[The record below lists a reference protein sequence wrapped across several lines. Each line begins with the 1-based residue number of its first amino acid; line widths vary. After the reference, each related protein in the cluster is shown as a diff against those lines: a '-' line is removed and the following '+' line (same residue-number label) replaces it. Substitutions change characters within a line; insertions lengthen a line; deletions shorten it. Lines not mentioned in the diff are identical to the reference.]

1 MTKAE
6 EYNKIGMEYFS
17 KREYR
22 KASEYFIKAS
32 RLQEKSSLYLYNAG
46 NALCRDA
53 LEGRKES
60 CAPARAYLEKAAGLF
75 NADACYI
82 LGNTY
87 NPAVYKVFEPKDMKT
102 ALDYYLKTVEY
113 RAQSSRNLASALN
126 NLGCIYGGAN
136 DFKRAALYTW
146 LAWKKNSSAAREN
159 YKTYSSLL
167 EPGQIRII
175 ESAVDAGDIPMTL
188 KNLGAGPAPDLGP
201 DLPGQAGQPV
211 TGGPSSQ
218 TPVKEEPRKSL
229 EELMDELNSLV
240 GLENVK
246 KEVNSLVNLMRV
258 SRMRKERGMKATPV
272 SLHLVFTGNPGTG
285 KTTVARLLAGLYRE
299 IGVLSRGQL
308 VEVDRSGLVAGY
320 IGQTAIKTQE
330 KVREALGGILFID
343 EAYTLVKEGNDFGQ
357 EAIDTIL
364 KAMEDNREDFLIIV
378 AGYPEQMDQFL
389 DSNPGL
395 RSRFNK
401 IIEFEDYDGEEL
413 TDIFRLLCKNSGYTL
428 TAATRKYVSEYFE
441 DYYQKT
447 RDQETSD
454 NGRAVRNF
462 FEKAVVNQANRLASK
477 KTISDKE
484 LMVLKL
490 QDVRMEEP
498 DQDEE

>member
-6 EYNKIGMEYFS
+6 EYNKAGVESFARRDY
-17 KREYR
+17 KT
-22 KASEYFIKAS
+22 AADYFIKAAK
-32 RLQEKSSLYLYNAG
+32 QKEKNSIYLYNAG

-60 CAPARAYLEKAAGLF
+60 CTPARAYLEQAAELF

-82 LGNTY
+82 LGNIY
-87 NPAVYKVFEPKDMKT
+87 NAGVYKVFEPKDMRR
-102 ALDYYLKTVEY
+102 AMDYYQKAVEY
-113 RAQSSRNLASALN
+113 RAQSNRNLASALN
-126 NLGCIYGGAN
+126 NLGCLYGSQN

-146 LAWKKNSSAAREN
+146 LAQKLGSSSAKEN
-159 YKTYSSLL
+159 YRTYAGLL
-167 EPGQIRII
+167 GQDQLRII
-175 ESAVDAGDIPMTL
+175 ESALDAGDIPRTL
-188 KNLGAGPAPDLGP
+188 SGLSAGPDHISFGES
-201 DLPGQAGQPV
+201 DMSAGSAIPASPAVRQ
-211 TGGPSSQ
+211 
-218 TPVKEEPRKSL
+218 EPEKSL
-229 EELMDELNSLV
+229 EELMKELDSLV

-258 SRMRKERGMKATPV
+258 SKMRKERGMKATPV

-285 KTTVARLLAGLYRE
+285 KTTVARLLAGIYRE
-299 IGVLSRGQL
+299 IGVLSKGQL

-330 KVREALGGILFID
+330 KINEALGGILFID

-357 EAIDTIL
+357 EAIDTVL
-364 KAMEDNREDFLIIV
+364 KAMEDHREDFLIIV
-378 AGYPEQMDQFL
+378 AGYPVQMNQFL

-401 IIEFEDYDGEEL
+401 FIEFEDYTGEEL
-413 TDIFRLLCKNSGYTL
+413 TAIFRSLCKNAGYTL
-428 TAATRKYVSEYFE
+428 TAATKKYVSAYFE
-441 DYYQKT
+441 DYYQRT
-447 RDQETSD
+447 REGETSD

-477 KTISDKE
+477 KKISDKE
-484 LMVLKL
+484 LMVLKV
-490 QDVRMEEP
+490 QDVRME
-498 DQDEE
+498 DDDSDEE

>member
-6 EYNKIGMEYFS
+6 EYNKIGVDYFR

-22 KASEYFIKAS
+22 TAADYFIKAAN
-32 RLQEKSSLYLYNAG
+32 LQGKNSVYLYNAG

-60 CAPARAYLEKAAGLF
+60 CSTSKAYLEKAAELF

-82 LGNTY
+82 LGNIY
-87 NPAVYKVFEPKDMKT
+87 NPAVYRIFEPKDMKL
-102 ALDYYLKTVEY
+102 AFGYYHKTVEY
-113 RAQSSRNLASALN
+113 RAQSSRNLASSLN
-126 NLGCIYGGAN
+126 NLGCIYGGEN

-146 LAWKKNSSAAREN
+146 LAWKLGNSSAREN
-159 YKTYSSLL
+159 YRTYAGLL
-167 EPGQIRII
+167 DQSQIRVI
-175 ESAVDAGDIPMTL
+175 ESAVDAGDIPSVLSM
-188 KNLGAGPAPDLGP
+188 LGAGPESVSFGNESGSGMTVA
-201 DLPGQAGQPV
+201 AEKEI
-211 TGGPSSQ
+211 TN
-218 TPVKEEPRKSL
+218 PVKEAPEKTM
-229 EELMDELNSLV
+229 EELMEDLNSLV

-258 SRMRKERGMKATPV
+258 SKMRKERGMKATPV

-285 KTTVARLLAGLYRE
+285 KTTVARLLGGLYRE

-378 AGYPEQMDQFL
+378 AGYPEQMNQFL

-413 TDIFRLLCKNSGYTL
+413 TGIFRLLCKNSGYTL

-447 RDQETSD
+447 RGQETSD

-490 QDVRMEEP
+490 QDVRVEEP